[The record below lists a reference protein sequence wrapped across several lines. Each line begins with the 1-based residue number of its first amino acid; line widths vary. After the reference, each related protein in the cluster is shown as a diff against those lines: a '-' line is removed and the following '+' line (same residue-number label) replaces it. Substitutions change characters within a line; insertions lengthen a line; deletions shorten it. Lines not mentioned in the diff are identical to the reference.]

1 MKWIGNLVCC
11 LLLSA
16 TASALEIKYNQN
28 PIYTRPPELL
38 REIVNG
44 RLETAGEGDDRIHIL
59 HVWGTPFEMGEA
71 AGILLREQIQ
81 EYSRLVLDLMTKD
94 MDAGMEVLDQ
104 VFEQTKP
111 HIPAYF
117 LEEIQGMARGSGVD
131 YQTLVRI
138 NMIGEASEWHC
149 SLFGAWGPATQTG
162 NLLQLRSLD
171 FAVRAEIQR
180 YPVITIYHPD
190 QGHPFANIGWSA
202 MVGAVTGMSSARL
215 GISEIGDDYDREN
228 DSFDGMPFMFMLRDI
243 LQFDTSLQEAIT
255 RVKETRRTTSLMYA
269 IGDGELGEARALQT
283 SRTLCNVF
291 NPDNLEPLRDSHPR
305 IENIVYWGMSWD
317 VPAFDKPLHDM
328 LRRHYG
334 ALTPEVVI
342 REILPTVRTGN
353 LQVAIYDLTNLKLWT
368 ANARAN
374 SESGAL
380 NAYERPFIELDMKN
394 LFEQKK
400 PDVQ

>member
-1 MKWIGNLVCC
+1 
-11 LLLSA
+11 
-16 TASALEIKYNQN
+16 
-28 PIYTRPPELL
+28 
-38 REIVNG
+38 
-44 RLETAGEGDDRIHIL
+44 
-59 HVWGTPFEMGEA
+59 MGEA

-94 MDAGMEVLDQ
+94 MHAGMEVLDQ

-131 YQTLVRI
+131 NQTLVRI

-180 YPVITIYHPD
+180 YPLITIYHPD

-202 MVGAVTGMSSARL
+202 MVGAVTVCPQPGWGSVKLVM
-215 GISEIGDDYDREN
+215 IHREN

-255 RVKETRRTTSLMYA
+255 RVKETV
-269 IGDGELGEARALQT
+269 
-283 SRTLCNVF
+283 RTL
-291 NPDNLEPLRDSHPR
+291 H
-305 IENIVYWGMSWD
+305 
-317 VPAFDKPLHDM
+317 
-328 LRRHYG
+328 
-334 ALTPEVVI
+334 
-342 REILPTVRTGN
+342 
-353 LQVAIYDLTNLKLWT
+353 
-368 ANARAN
+368 
-374 SESGAL
+374 
-380 NAYERPFIELDMKN
+380 
-394 LFEQKK
+394 
-400 PDVQ
+400 